1 MRPGPLW
8 YRLLEGVLIVIV
20 LLAWIL
26 SEQLRNL
33 RYILFVSGILIFFF
47 LRFLTAAVATL
58 RTRHDS
64 NPLCSVLL
72 DGKDGLW

>member
-1 MRPGPLW
+1 MCPGPLW
-8 YRLLEGVLIVIV
+8 FRLLTGVLVVVV
-20 LLAWIL
+20 LLAWVL

-33 RYILFVSGILIFFF
+33 HYVLFVCGITIFFF

-64 NPLCSVLL
+64 NRRCSVLL
-72 DGKDGLW
+72 DDKDGLW